1 MVPQSHGRRACHA
14 AHSSVVSRFGRRTIY
29 LYGLAGMGATMLIT
43 GILGFVNANG
53 AKWAIGT
60 MLILLNLFYN
70 MSVGPACYV
79 IISETHSTR
88 LRAKVSGARNDAIRT
103 PTPIRNSDW
112 VPFLSYP
119 VCWHLRLDVHCS
131 HYVPRA
137 PLGSATT
144 RPTNPSGLVCCVG
157 AQSRRAVGCM
167 S

>member
-1 MVPQSHGRRACHA
+1 MVPSSHGPRACRA
-14 AHSSVVSRFGRRTIY
+14 PLTSAVVSRFGRRTIY

-53 AKWAIGT
+53 ARWALGT

-88 LRAKVSGARNDAIRT
+88 LRAKVSASRTARIEHHFIT
-103 PTPIRNSDW
+103 PMGHPLSH
-112 VPFLSYP
+112 LSYR
-119 VCWHLRLDVHCS
+119 VCWHTRLELRCVTRL
-131 HYVPRA
+131 
-137 PLGSATT
+137 PLGRDTAA
-144 RPTNPSGLVCCVG
+144 NPSGFVCCAG
-157 AQSRRAVGCM
+157 IQSCRAVRCM